1 MASSIINSNRGD
13 PKTIGRE
20 VDMNILT
27 VKSNVFL
34 ESQRPP
40 YLLNKSSSH
49 FPSGQCKSVAHRQGT
64 VLAYNQVISCPN
76 PRNLLQHSSTG
87 ASRADHALVH

>member
-20 VDMNILT
+20 ADMNILI
-27 VKSNVFL
+27 VKSNIFL

-40 YLLNKSSSH
+40 YLLNESSSH
-49 FPSGQCKSVAHRQGT
+49 FPSGQCKSVAHWRGM
-64 VLAYNQVISCPN
+64 LAYNQVISCPN

-87 ASRADHALVH
+87 ASRAEHALVH